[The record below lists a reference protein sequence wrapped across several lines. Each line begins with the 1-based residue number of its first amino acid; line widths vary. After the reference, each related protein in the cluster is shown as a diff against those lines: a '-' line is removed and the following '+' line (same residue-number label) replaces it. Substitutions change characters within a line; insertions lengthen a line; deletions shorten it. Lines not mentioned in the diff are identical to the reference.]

1 MKLVITDRA
10 RKDLAKLDDKT
21 RQRILAALD
30 NMVFSGSTSA
40 LKKLQGTPD
49 RFRLRVG
56 DYRVLLR
63 MIQEEAYIYA
73 LRVKHR
79 REAYR

>member
-1 MKLVITDRA
+1 MKLVVTDRA
-10 RKDLAKLDDKT
+10 QKDLAKLEDKT
-21 RQRILAALD
+21 RQRILTALD
-30 NMVFSGSTSA
+30 NMVMGGSTSG

-63 MIQEEAYIYA
+63 MVQEEAHIYA